1 MSSHLAN
8 IPEAVRIAAS
18 TDPSTDPGL
27 KQQAIDYLNKVRE
40 LCEET
45 WQVRPLCQSASAR
58 AANVTGLLVIIPPRS
73 RCTWTFIIRQ
83 RWEGEIGNRIEDVLR
98 TSR

>member
-45 WQVRPLCQSASAR
+45 WQVRPIHLPSRQSVQLIVR
-58 AANVTGLLVIIPPRS
+58 IVWHCIFRELVLLDLHHQGGTGKRNWVQS
-73 RCTWTFIIRQ
+73 
-83 RWEGEIGNRIEDVLR
+83 
-98 TSR
+98 